1 LILCPSCGSGVK
13 GDLCLGCPSCGAR
26 AIGPPLAKA
35 EHELPSFGR
44 GAAVF
49 VVGVAMFVTFM
60 GLLIASLVENK
71 SAPGFWAVV
80 TAGEIVAWRVKWEV
94 LFASIIA
101 LWSGV
106 RIIRSIS
113 QKPSRF
119 IGLLPARIG
128 FNCALAVTVLVAAL
142 IGITVPER
150 LRQRQMAHNAGQYSQ
165 AYTYSRALLTYRE
178 LHGFIPSQDDLVSEL
193 KTLPD
198 PDGSIA
204 AALQNLDLSGYQPG
218 SFVASGPTKS
228 KPMPLRGE
236 VIRKAAM
243 TVPVADHGG
252 ISFTNYELR
261 LPGEDKILNNDDDLM
276 VCDGLVMTLTEYQ
289 SFVKTRSRR
298 P

>member
-1 LILCPSCGSGVK
+1 M
-13 GDLCLGCPSCGAR
+13 
-26 AIGPPLAKA
+26 
-35 EHELPSFGR
+35 
-44 GAAVF
+44 F